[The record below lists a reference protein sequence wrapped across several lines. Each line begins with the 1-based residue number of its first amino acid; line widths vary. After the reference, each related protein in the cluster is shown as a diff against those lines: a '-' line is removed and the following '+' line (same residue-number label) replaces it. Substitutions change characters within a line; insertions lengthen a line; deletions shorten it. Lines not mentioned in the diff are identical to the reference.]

1 MTYGGG
7 SIKRNG
13 VYDQVIKALEGYEI
27 VEFGGIEAN
36 PEYKKSLGLENSQ
49 GALVSQLFIGSPSYK
64 GGIKP
69 GDFIVSLNGHKV
81 KDVTQL
87 TRDVGLL
94 QSGTDAEFE
103 VIRNGK
109 TLKLSVKIE
118 ERSEKVVDD
127 KKLWPG
133 FIASPITDEIREKLD
148 LDKSIKGVIV
158 SDVQEK
164 TPAAFLR
171 ISKQDVI
178 TGVNGVKI
186 TNLQEFYTELAK
198 ADKSINFDIYAN
210 GGTITTGTFKF

>member
-1 MTYGGG
+1 MRQ
-7 SIKRNG
+7 ILN
-13 VYDQVIKALEGYEI
+13 I
-27 VEFGGIEAN
+27 
-36 PEYKKSLGLENSQ
+36 KSLGLENSQ